1 MEDYNEEY
9 IIELT
14 EKIEKLTGLK
24 DWVKI
29 AFDND
34 MDFHRAEE
42 IFDDVLDD
50 CYPDVELLGHNY
62 NLSRVLKDTDPIVYN
77 IALNEHFDNEIS
89 EGILSHQGHLI
100 FYREDLEKLL
110 KKLETKKGG

>member
-1 MEDYNEEY
+1 MNEEY

-14 EKIEKLTGLK
+14 EKIEKLTGLT
-24 DWVKI
+24 DWSSI
-29 AFDND
+29 AIQYDLDASRADN
-34 MDFHRAEE
+34 
-42 IFDDVLDD
+42 IFDDMLDD
-50 CYPDVELLGHNY
+50 CYPDVEMLGHNY
-62 NLSRVLKDTDPIVYN
+62 NLSRVLKETDPIVYN

-100 FYREDLEKLL
+100 IYREDLEKLL